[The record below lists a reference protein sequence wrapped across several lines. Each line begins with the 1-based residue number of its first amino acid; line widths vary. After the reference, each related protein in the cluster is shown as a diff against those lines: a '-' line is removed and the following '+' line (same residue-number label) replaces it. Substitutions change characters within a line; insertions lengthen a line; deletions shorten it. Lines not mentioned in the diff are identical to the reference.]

1 MLPSSAR
8 SEHSIDHALP
18 AGAASTVHATQ
29 PRLEWYSVSAN
40 CTG

>member
-8 SEHSIDHALP
+8 SEHSIDHTQSS
-18 AGAASTVHATQ
+18 GASSTIHATQ
-29 PRLEWYSVSAN
+29 PRLDVYSVSAN